1 MRFPA
6 NYCYVYGRQR
16 RPDGYERN
24 RRIMM
29 PFGTRTYSVEE
40 CTGRAALGGW
50 LSR

>member
-6 NYCYVYGRQR
+6 NSCYVYGRQR
-16 RPDGYERN
+16 RQDDYEKN
-24 RRIMM
+24 RGNMM

-40 CTGRAALGGW
+40 CTGHAALGGW